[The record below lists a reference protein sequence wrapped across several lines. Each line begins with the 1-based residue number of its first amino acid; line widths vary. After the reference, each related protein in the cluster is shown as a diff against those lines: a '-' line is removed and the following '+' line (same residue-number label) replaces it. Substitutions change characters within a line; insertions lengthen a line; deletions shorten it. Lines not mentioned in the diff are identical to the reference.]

1 MHSAQEL
8 GQNKILQS
16 RCDPT
21 HWTASVLCRAIPD
34 CNCSI
39 KALSR
44 KPATH
49 ANASLLCW
57 LRWVT
62 DLLWHALVKE
72 VAWCGQS
79 SFSGFLSRVACL
91 LFLFYSIAV
100 INDLTKTSLRKK
112 HLFHLTLR
120 GHSSPLRGRSG
131 QELKGGTRVRNHGL
145 TLRVGMLSGW
155 LTDSCLAN
163 FHIHPEPPA

>member
-39 KALSR
+39 KTLSR

-91 LFLFYSIAV
+91 LFFVLFYCCDKWSDQNQLEKEAFI
-100 INDLTKTSLRKK
+100 
-112 HLFHLTLR
+112 
-120 GHSSPLRGRSG
+120 SSHTHRSHWRRSG
-131 QELKGGTRVRNHGL
+131 QELKGGTPSQEPWPNTSCWHAVWLAHRFV
-145 TLRVGMLSGW
+145 LS
-155 LTDSCLAN
+155 
-163 FHIHPEPPA
+163 